1 MQRMERYTL
10 KDAQDRL
17 KKLLDDAQGGKTV
30 VILDEDNRAVQL
42 VPLEA
47 KTKSRKAGS
56 ARGKIKMVSDFDAP
70 LSDFDEYME

>member
-1 MQRMERYTL
+1 MMERYTL
-10 KDAQDRL
+10 KDAQDHL

-42 VPLEA
+42 VPLETKA
-47 KTKSRKAGS
+47 KPRKAGS
-56 ARGKIKMVSDFDAP
+56 AQGKIKMTPDFDAP